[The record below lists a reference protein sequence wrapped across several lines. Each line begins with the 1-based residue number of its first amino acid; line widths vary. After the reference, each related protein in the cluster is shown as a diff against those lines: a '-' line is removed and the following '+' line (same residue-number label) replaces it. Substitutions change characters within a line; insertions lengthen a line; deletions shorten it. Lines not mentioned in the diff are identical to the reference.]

1 MNLEDFDNLI
11 KRRKGYPKRRLR
23 FGSPP
28 RIVNAMPQYVGK
40 VDPPTHVQSPWT
52 NDVRPWQTGSK
63 PLEFIEDVLQKTGGA
78 KLHYQ
83 SEVIN
88 HRDHLKNWDAWFSD
102 PKNKIKD
109 LKTKTDTHP
118 GAGKYALE
126 YDKVHKRV
134 KSEAQLRSDQIDGA
148 NAFKKGSLL
157 KIHHHTRDAHPD
169 KDSHIKTG
177 ELVKGAYSKLE
188 IISN

>member
-63 PLEFIEDVLQKTGGA
+63 PLEFIEDVLQRNGGN
-78 KLHYQ
+78 KLYFKSDLEIHK
-83 SEVIN
+83 
-88 HRDHLKNWDAWFSD
+88 DHLKKWDAWFSD
-102 PKNKIKD
+102 TNNKIDD
-109 LKTKTDTHP
+109 LKTKNASDP
-118 GAGKYALE
+118 GAGRYALE
-126 YDKVHKRV
+126 YDKVHNQV
-134 KSEAQLRSDQIDGA
+134 KKETQLRLDQIQG
-148 NAFKKGSLL
+148 
-157 KIHHHTRDAHPD
+157 
-169 KDSHIKTG
+169 
-177 ELVKGAYSKLE
+177 
-188 IISN
+188 